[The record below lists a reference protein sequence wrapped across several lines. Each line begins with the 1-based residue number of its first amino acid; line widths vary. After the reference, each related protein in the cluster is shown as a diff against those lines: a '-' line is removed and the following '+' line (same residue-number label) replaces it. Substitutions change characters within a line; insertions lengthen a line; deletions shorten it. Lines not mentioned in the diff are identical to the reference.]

1 MGVSRRNFLKGSAI
15 GAGAV
20 GVAALNGNQAQA
32 EADFEAAELRIKGLQ
47 HTTTICPYC
56 AVGCGLI
63 VHVKNGKVVNIE
75 GDVEHPINNG
85 SLCSKGAALIQVVN
99 NDLRLTKVQYRAP
112 KSDKW
117 EEKSWDWA
125 IERIAKLMKESRD
138 NNFIKQETIKGKTY
152 TVNRNEGM
160 AVVGGAALDSEEC
173 YLLGKFAR
181 AMGVGYLEHQ
191 ARI

>member
-15 GAGAV
+15 VAGAA
-20 GVAALNGNQAQA
+20 GVAALKGKPVQADIDVA
-32 EADFEAAELRIKGLQ
+32 GLRIKGLQ

-63 VHVKNGKVVNIE
+63 VHTKNGKVVNIE
-75 GDVEHPINNG
+75 GDTEHPINKG
-85 SLCSKGAALIQVVN
+85 SLCSKGSALFQVVN

-138 NNFIKQETIKGKTY
+138 RNFVEQEEINGKTY

-160 AVVGGAALDSEEC
+160 AMIGAAALDNEEC